1 MSFSHTLAV
10 IILFLA
16 LGTWFFDKELKRKE
30 ARCASICETYRG
42 NDTASDSA
50 FVSRSESDD
59 DRYGSNSEAGAES
72 NSDSPAFTGGRGW
85 GRHRIGKCECDTGG
99 E

>member
-10 IILFLA
+10 VVLFLA
-16 LGTWFFDKELKRKE
+16 LVTWFFDKELKRKE

-42 NDTASDSA
+42 NVPDSDSA
-50 FVSRSESDD
+50 YTSGNDTDD
-59 DRYGSNSEAGAES
+59 ERYRR
-72 NSDSPAFTGGRGW
+72 DSTVTTEFTPPSAGRGRW
-85 GRHRIGKCECDTGG
+85 GGHRIGKCECDTGV